1 MKKEAGMKSN
11 FEFMVERK
19 KRKLCQQLEELEFL
33 TDPDMEIE
41 RFRTL
46 NKEERN
52 VLQAFGITERTINL
66 KAEKIY
72 NKLRK

>member
-1 MKKEAGMKSN
+1 MKSN